1 MSSIKDGHSKNPRY
15 LGMYGFI
22 DLMVLMIP
30 MIKHQLEHGRSGSL
44 ENVRSTGLDE
54 ESELP
59 NIYEVTGCFCLG
71 SVHVART
78 PGNQSTSEQW
88 RVSPS
93 KKVGEKIWSASVGRK
108 AVDVSV

>member
-1 MSSIKDGHSKNPRY
+1 MSSIKDGRSKNPRY

-22 DLMVLMIP
+22 DPNMVLMIP
-30 MIKHQLEHGRSGSL
+30 MIKHQLEHGRSESL
-44 ENVRSTGLDE
+44 EQVSTGLDE